1 MSSKFVFDKVCA
13 PAVAWLGAF
22 TYYNYKH
29 FRVLNDP
36 YGYCAK
42 RVRTVEI
49 TDWKDL
55 EESRQKSIADALYP
69 QKKMVAP
76 GKFESVILPSFVVGG
91 EALISGHSSQSV
103 DRVVY
108 RREYNFLFF
117 KCQFTHDFRV
127 GHSFPEVSNVR
138 LFSELLN

>member
-1 MSSKFVFDKVCA
+1 
-13 PAVAWLGAF
+13 
-22 TYYNYKH
+22 
-29 FRVLNDP
+29 
-36 YGYCAK
+36 
-42 RVRTVEI
+42 VEI

-55 EESRQKSIADALYP
+55 EESRQKSIAEALYP

-76 GKFESVILPSFVVGG
+76 GKFESVILPSFVIDG
-91 EALISGHSSQSV
+91 EALISVNSQSV

-117 KCQFTHDFRV
+117 KYQFTHDFRV
-127 GHSFPEVSNVR
+127 GHLFPEVSNVR